1 MNLTEAIYERRAVR
15 HFSDCTVAPHLVEDV
30 IQAAVQAPSAL
41 NQQPW
46 AFAVFHGAK
55 RLRDY
60 SQAAKRHLVATLHP
74 CWDVPLRCQLYEDPE
89 YDIFHGAQT
98 LIVIYARPGAAN
110 ASEDCC
116 MAAQNL
122 LLAAHGLGLGTCP
135 IGHLRSWLDL
145 PETKRT
151 LDVPDNL
158 TAVFPLVLGY
168 QGGPL
173 QPVSRNSPDIV
184 SWKWDPSSEAE
195 GLR

>member
-1 MNLTEAIYERRAVR
+1 MNLTEAIYQRRAVR
-15 HFSDCTVAPHLVEDV
+15 QFSDRAVESTTVEEVLE
-30 IQAAVQAPSAL
+30 AAVQAPSAL

-55 RLRDY
+55 RLRGY
-60 SQAAKRHLVATLHP
+60 SEDAKRHLVATLQP

-89 YDIFHGAQT
+89 YDIFHGAHT
-98 LIVIYARPGAAN
+98 LIVIYARQGAAN

-135 IGHLRSWLDL
+135 IGHLRTWLNL

-151 LDVPDNL
+151 MDVPDNL
-158 TAVFPLVLGY
+158 TAVFPLVIGY
-168 QGGPL
+168 PAGPSE
-173 QPVSRNSPDIV
+173 PVPRNSPEIV
-184 SWKWDPSSEAE
+184 SWKWDSE
-195 GLR
+195 G